1 MKFNEMIN
9 TIQLGDCYKLIK
21 DIPDKSIDLVYIDV
35 PYLYVQGGGGASD
48 LGKRTAKKRISL
60 MGSND
65 KYIESLVNDDTRRS
79 EALRIARNKAN
90 NSKDIVNLEAG
101 FDLRILDELCR
112 VMKNIYIYVWCSKLQ
127 IFDLMKYFID
137 KKNCIFEIF
146 TWHKTNPTPTHN
158 NCYPPDTEYCLL
170 FREKGTGMGGTMETL
185 KKWFVSSA
193 NVGDKKKFEHPTIK
207 PLEVVKNH
215 IINSTNEGDVVLDC
229 FMGSGT
235 TCVACKELNRRY
247 IGIELNEKY
256 FKIAQDRLN
265 GITQKERKLKEQGV
279 TNIFDFMEE

>member
-1 MKFNEMIN
+1 MSNIKLLN
-9 TIQLGDCYKLIK
+9 GDSYKLIK
-21 DIPDKSIDLVYIDV
+21 DIPDKSVDLVYTDV
-35 PYLYVQGGGGASD
+35 PYLYVQGGGGSSD
-48 LGKRTAKKRISL
+48 LGKRTAKKRIAL
-60 MGSND
+60 MGAND
-65 KYIESLVNDDTRRS
+65 KYIESLVNDETKRS

-101 FDLRILDELCR
+101 FDYKLLDELCR
-112 VMKNIYIYVWCSKLQ
+112 VMKRIYIYIWCSKNQ
-127 IFDLMKYFID
+127 ILDLMEYFVRD
-137 KKNCIFEIF
+137 KNCIFEIF

-185 KKWFVSSA
+185 KKWYVSPA
-193 NVGDKKKFEHPTIK
+193 NVFDKQLYKHPTIK

-235 TCVACKELNRRY
+235 TGVACKELNRNF
-247 IGIELNEKY
+247 IGIELDKEY
-256 FKIAQDRLN
+256 YEIAKNRIN
-265 GITQKERKLKEQGV
+265 GITADGQLSIFTDVDKMEQESL
-279 TNIFDFMEE
+279 F